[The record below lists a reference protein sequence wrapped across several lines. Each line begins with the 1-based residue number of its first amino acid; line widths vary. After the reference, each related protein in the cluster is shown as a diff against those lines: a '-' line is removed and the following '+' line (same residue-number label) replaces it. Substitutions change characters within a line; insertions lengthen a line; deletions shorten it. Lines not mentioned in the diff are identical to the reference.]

1 MLAIR
6 MQRTGRK
13 GHPMYRMIVQDSHR
27 QPTSGKVVA
36 LLGSYNPHT
45 KEVNLDKDKV
55 EFYLKNG
62 AQPSGRTIKVLS
74 DEKIALPAW
83 VKKAAADKQKSI
95 KNIDKLR
102 RNKQDEPET
111 APAEASA
118 EESPAPEATAES
130 TETSPEEAAASKET
144 DSPESSVDESTDE
157 SDKDESAQDSSE
169 KTDK

>member
-45 KEVNLDKDKV
+45 KEVNLDKEKV

-62 AQPSGRTIKVLS
+62 AQPSSRSIKVLS
-74 DEKIALPAW
+74 DEKITLPAW
-83 VKKAAADKQKSI
+83 VKQAPADKQKSI

-102 RNKQDEPET
+102 RNKQDEPEA
-111 APAEASA
+111 APAETPSEDSANPEADAQSA
-118 EESPAPEATAES
+118 ETAQEQ
-130 TETSPEEAAASKET
+130 AADSKESE
-144 DSPESSVDESTDE
+144 SPESSVDDT
-157 SDKDESAQDSSE
+157 AQDSSE